1 MSPFDRSKLV
11 GISSSLIPSEA
22 TIRPGAPA
30 ATLEFREFSNS
41 GGSHPSSSS
50 APPSTNASA
59 RLSVTMKLGFA
70 STKCGSS
77 VGFASATTL
86 TLSPPISRA
95 TDARSG
101 VVATTLSC
109 AVACALKKEIAPSPS
124 AAILLII
131 FVFML
136 VDGLELVCGVGANQE
151 LELDP
156 Q

>member
-11 GISSSLIPSEA
+11 GISSNLIPSDA
-22 TIRPGAPA
+22 TMRPGAPA
-30 ATLEFREFSNS
+30 ATFELREFSNS
-41 GGSHPSSSS
+41 GGSQPSSSS
-50 APPSTNASA
+50 APPSIKASA
-59 RLSVTMKLGFA
+59 RFSVTMKLGLA

-77 VGFASATTL
+77 VGFASATTF
-86 TLSPPISRA
+86 TRSPPISRA

-109 AVACALKKEIAPSPS
+109 AVACALINEMAPRLS

-131 FVFML
+131 LVFML
-136 VDGLELVCGVGANQE
+136 VDGLELVCGVGSDQE
-151 LELDP
+151 LELQP

>member
-1 MSPFDRSKLV
+1 MSPLERSKLV
-11 GISSSLIPSEA
+11 GISNSLTPSDA

-30 ATLEFREFSNS
+30 PILPLRAFSRS
-41 GGSHPSSSS
+41 GGSQPSSRS
-50 APPSTNASA
+50 APPSISASA
-59 RLSVTMKLGFA
+59 RLRVTMKLGFA
-70 STKCGSS
+70 SAKRGSS
-77 VGFASATTL
+77 VGLASATQL
-86 TLSPPISRA
+86 TRSPPISRA

-109 AVACALKKEIAPSPS
+109 AVACAPMKQIALMPS

-136 VDGLELVCGVGANQE
+136 VEGLELVCGVGADQE